1 MGPNAWPPRGKCSVL
16 NDTEKPPMLTLVKRL
31 GNVLQTMILFIRIE
45 FIVILLYY
53 FETWCH
59 VTQTGLGFTVSL

>member
-1 MGPNAWPPRGKCSVL
+1 
-16 NDTEKPPMLTLVKRL
+16 MLTLVKRL

>member
-1 MGPNAWPPRGKCSVL
+1 
-16 NDTEKPPMLTLVKRL
+16 MLTLVKQL
-31 GNVLQTMILFIRIE
+31 GNVLQTMILFICIE